1 MLCIWVIIAFVILA
15 AVVIYWVKTAPAV
28 ADDAQM
34 SRRARNSI
42 ALYLIVLAVILAY
55 VIVRLFAVHFDD
67 NQAPTKPHT
76 VACATTPSAAGA
88 AAPDIQE
95 LFPPFIKTATTLP
108 SIRVLGC
115 NFTAQSKVRFNK
127 TDRVSEFTGEHE
139 ILVLLTDADVAATK
153 PIYVDVVNADKV
165 VSAPVVLNVQSP
177 QTVVGDLFICR
188 SVFSITEETRLLLLV
203 LLAGALGSYIHA
215 LKSLADFIG
224 NRTLTAS
231 WAWFYV
237 SRPFLGMALAVI
249 FYAALRGG
257 FLAGSPADVKAVNPF
272 GAFTVAALVGM
283 FTDSATQ
290 KLAEIF
296 DTLFKTS
303 DQRKDKLQ
311 KLVIT
316 TTGVSK
322 PVAGTPYNQRIEAT
336 GGTPPYRWS
345 GTGLPPGL
353 QIDAAT
359 GIIAGIPTKV
369 DQAAVTIHVVDTEH
383 QEVAKE
389 LPFQA

>member
-15 AVVIYWVKTAPAV
+15 AVVIYWVKTTPAV
-28 ADDAQM
+28 PDDGQM
-34 SRRARNSI
+34 SRSARNSI

-55 VIVRLFAVHFDD
+55 IIVRLFSVHFDD

-76 VACATTPSAAGA
+76 VACATTPLAAT

-188 SVFSITEETRLLLLV
+188 SVFPITEETRLLLLV
-203 LLAGALGSYIHA
+203 ILAGALGSYIHA

-311 KLVIT
+311 KLDIT
-316 TTGVSK
+316 TKVLSK
-322 PVAGTPYNQRIEAT
+322 PVVGTPYSQRVEAT
-336 GGTPPYRWS
+336 GGDPPYRWS
-345 GTGLPPGL
+345 ATALPPGL

-359 GIIAGIPTKV
+359 GIIAGNPTKV
-369 DQAAVTIHVVDTEH
+369 DQATVTVHVVDTEH